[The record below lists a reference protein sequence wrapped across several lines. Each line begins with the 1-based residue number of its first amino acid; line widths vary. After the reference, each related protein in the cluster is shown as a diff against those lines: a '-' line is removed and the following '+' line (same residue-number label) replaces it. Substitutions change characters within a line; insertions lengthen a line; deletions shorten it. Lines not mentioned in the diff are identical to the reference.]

1 LNRGNPFPR
10 TLAIAALIC
19 AAAGL
24 VAILFAA
31 RVGGKM
37 RDIEVPWT
45 AATRA
50 RAAEPLYRAEDQ
62 HYQFKYLPAF
72 AVLAIP
78 LGAMPLPTAKAAWF
92 VTSVLLLAAVLSLS
106 LRVLPERRK
115 PAWILIGVT
124 VVAMAK
130 FYGHDIVLGQMNLPL
145 CVFALLSILALRR
158 GREAEAGIWITLAIV
173 VKPYAAIFLPW
184 IAARRRWPSVA
195 STAVGL
201 AVVAALPA
209 VFYGVDGDIA
219 LHREWWRTV
228 TASTAPNLTNQDNV
242 SIAGMY
248 AKWMGITSASSAL
261 TVVTSGA
268 LLALLAL
275 VFVRRGPI
283 RLPEALEGGLL
294 LTSIPL
300 LSPQGWDYV
309 LLLATPAVVCLV
321 DRLRDTPRAWQVVTA
336 AALITM
342 GFTIFDLVG
351 RTIYTTAM
359 RISIIS
365 VCAIVMM
372 IGLTEL
378 RRRAIA

>member
-1 LNRGNPFPR
+1 
-10 TLAIAALIC
+10 
-19 AAAGL
+19 
-24 VAILFAA
+24 
-31 RVGGKM
+31 
-37 RDIEVPWT
+37 
-45 AATRA
+45 
-50 RAAEPLYRAEDQ
+50 
-62 HYQFKYLPAF
+62 
-72 AVLAIP
+72 
-78 LGAMPLPTAKAAWF
+78 MPLPTAKAAWF

-309 LLLATPAVVCLV
+309 FLLSTPAIMLWVNYE
-321 DRLRDTPRAWQVVTA
+321 DRLPLVIRAVTA
-336 AALITM
+336 AAIAVVGLSLFDVMGRAAYAAFMALSVITVCFVVVI
-342 GFTIFDLVG
+342 G
-351 RTIYTTAM
+351 
-359 RISIIS
+359 SI
-365 VCAIVMM
+365 A
-372 IGLTEL
+372 TL
-378 RRRAIA
+378 RVKGVA

>member
-309 LLLATPAVVCLV
+309 FLLSTPAIMLWVNYE
-321 DRLRDTPRAWQVVTA
+321 DRLPLVIRAVTA
-336 AALITM
+336 AAIAVVGLSLFDVMGRAAYAAFMALSVITVCFVVVI
-342 GFTIFDLVG
+342 G
-351 RTIYTTAM
+351 
-359 RISIIS
+359 SI
-365 VCAIVMM
+365 A
-372 IGLTEL
+372 TL
-378 RRRAIA
+378 RVKGVA